1 MYTVAVFVFYN
12 IYCSLMCTLFSYYSI
27 CVYNRKLGIF
37 DEFKG
42 SIHKRLKRLGSKL
55 EKTGQNYDPSSPS
68 ISSSSEHIDDSSN
81 DNTNNTTNTTDSGN
95 IILNCEQMTSDLL
108 IYELYHSN
116 TSSIYITTLID
127 KWSELCLMSET
138 SNFSTFGHF
147 ITVILDVQYKLNIA
161 NNHNISIN
169 LINSI
174 LLKLFIPYKQPRNLT
189 HVIDDEYTLSYYYVN
204 LFDFLVSVHNKTDF
218 PVSFLSTRD
227 VYDAIP
233 MSTVALEG
241 TVRTPGIGGTEGYV
255 SSSNMRDLFD
265 KLEGFEFVLVPPF
278 RRGDVWMDLPSL
290 FKLPNVSL
298 ILGLRCP
305 GCYLP
310 SPSTTSGTTDDG
322 TNGSLSAQES
332 GYIHLTRHGQQ
343 LWLKALTDLSLLLGE
358 HGISLSAES
367 GSGSGSHKLEA
378 AVMLT
383 AAYFID
389 PTYDKLRNMGIS
401 WHSVKA
407 IDFGHY
413 ISSYSV
419 YLQRISS
426 SSSSTCS
433 YVSKVSSKPRVV
445 IYCEEYG
452 NAYWPRWGP
461 SSVNTTGLG
470 GSEEAAYYVSLEL
483 AALGYDVEVYADPP
497 DADIYHSNSDT
508 DSDNSST
515 DSNSDNSSGIEV
527 QSGLQG
533 SVKWLHYSCYNP
545 LSKADVFIAWRYSM
559 SVLLGQHCRKR
570 FLWLHD
576 LVGSDLLPMYL
587 TPMVSSH
594 SVYTFFH
601 IHMYT
606 H

>member
-1 MYTVAVFVFYN
+1 M
-12 IYCSLMCTLFSYYSI
+12 
-27 CVYNRKLGIF
+27 
-37 DEFKG
+37 
-42 SIHKRLKRLGSKL
+42 HKRLKRLRSKL
-55 EKTGQNYDPSSPS
+55 EKIGQNYDPSSPS
-68 ISSSSEHIDDSSN
+68 ISSSSEHIDNSSN
-81 DNTNNTTNTTDSGN
+81 DKTNNNTNTTNTTDSD
-95 IILNCEQMTSDLL
+95 IVILTCEQVTSDLL
-108 IYELYHSN
+108 ITELHRSD

-127 KWSELCLMSET
+127 KWSELCLRSET
-138 SNFSTFGHF
+138 SSFSSFGPF
-147 ITVILDVQYKLNIA
+147 ISIILDVQYKLNIA
-161 NNHNISIN
+161 NNHNISIK
-169 LINSI
+169 LINST
-174 LLKLFIPYKQPRNLT
+174 LLNLFIPYKQPRNLT
-189 HVIDDEYTLSYYYVN
+189 HMIDEEYTLPYYYIN
-204 LFDFLVSVHNKTDF
+204 FLDFLVAIHNKTDF
-218 PVSFLSTRD
+218 PVPFLSTRD
-227 VYDAIP
+227 VYGAIP
-233 MSTVALEG
+233 MSTAQYS
-241 TVRTPGIGGTEGYV
+241 TPGRPDTGGYV
-255 SSSNMRDLFD
+255 SNSNMRDILS

-332 GYIHLTRHGQQ
+332 GYIYLTRHCQQ
-343 LWLKALTDLSLLLGE
+343 LWLRALTDLSLLLGE
-358 HGISLSAES
+358 HGISLSAAS
-367 GSGSGSHKLEA
+367 GSGSGSGSGSNKLES

-419 YLQRISS
+419 YLQRLSS

-452 NAYWPRWGP
+452 NAYWPHWGP

-470 GSEEAAYYVSLEL
+470 GSEEAVYYVSLEL

-497 DADIYHSNSDT
+497 DADIYYSNT
-508 DSDNSST
+508 DNGNSSDNSNT
-515 DSNSDNSSGIEV
+515 DNSSDNEL
-527 QSGLQG
+527 QSGSQG

-559 SVLLGQHCRKR
+559 SILLGQHCRKR